1 LLPVI
6 ERREIPVRHVLQ
18 QPNTESGG
26 GITRVC
32 SPTVLALESDYV
44 ADAPDAD
51 DRIFPTQPPRGR
63 AASLATPMHES
74 ERIEESS
81 PRVLRILIRHGFLP
95 GRCMSPTKPTPAAVH
110 FG

>member
-1 LLPVI
+1 MI

-18 QPNTESGG
+18 QPNTESGS

-51 DRIFPTQPPRGR
+51 DRIFPTQPPRGK

-74 ERIEESS
+74 ERTEESS

-95 GRCMSPTKPTPAAVH
+95 GAACVRRSLPPAAVH
-110 FG
+110 LG